1 MSFVRVALA
10 STDDG
15 WDIYPIVVDLKID
28 DVSRRTSVN
37 WPLFG
42 AMGRQNTSEYLPFR
56 MDTNGNI
63 DFGSYNEIR
72 NAWTNLLEK
81 EIRNGE
87 ICTYRDS
94 PNDVDVVYRIDD
106 ITSL

>member
-15 WDIYPIVVDLKID
+15 WEIYPIVVDLKVD
-28 DVSRRTSVN
+28 DISTRASVN

-42 AMGRQNTSEYLPFR
+42 AMGRQNTDEYLPFR
-56 MDTNGNI
+56 IDTNGNI
-63 DFGSYNEIR
+63 DIGSWAGHG
-72 NAWTNLLEK
+72 NAWINLLEK
-81 EIRNGE
+81 EIRQGE

-94 PNDVDVVYRIDD
+94 PNDVDVVYRIESVS
-106 ITSL
+106 SL